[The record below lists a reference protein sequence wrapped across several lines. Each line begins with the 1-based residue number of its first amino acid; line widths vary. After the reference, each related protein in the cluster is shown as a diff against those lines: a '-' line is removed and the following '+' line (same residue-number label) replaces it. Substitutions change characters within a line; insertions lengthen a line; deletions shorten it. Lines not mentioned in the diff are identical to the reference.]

1 MDNACGEMCG
11 CNTTRRKWYL
21 PDDLNKLN
29 VVHVTGTK
37 GKGSAS
43 AFTSSILCKAKPD
56 CKIGLYTSPHI
67 VAVRERIRRL
77 SRDTLQTLLRNPCTS
92 VSYLV
97 AFHAFYTLKVD
108 ATILEVGIGG
118 TYDSTNIVPK
128 PIVAGIASLGLG
140 HQGVLGNTLP
150 EIAWQK
156 GGIYIEEGVPALPV
170 NQPDDAMEVLRK
182 RAEELKASEFVIVP
196 ATGVHITYPKTKYI
210 QPLMLVLNACL
221 AVAMA
226 QKILEVK
233 KSLEPESTLSE
244 AFVEG
249 LEQIIQDPRGRTT
262 WFLDGAHTIESLDC
276 CIRWFVSPGVG
287 IPREASHRPAHVLV
301 FNITHERSGPSLLR
315 AMNAAK
321 LDQLKLYGRDED
333 PEMFFDEVI
342 FCTNTTYIDGAS
354 NRDLVSLSATDE
366 DRPTTQRELAS
377 AWSGLKPAFPSS
389 HALQF
394 IDRIGQEAGTAGV
407 YALVTGSLHLVAG
420 FIDAAL
426 LSDVAL

>member
-1 MDNACGEMCG
+1 M
-11 CNTTRRKWYL
+11 
-21 PDDLNKLN
+21 
-29 VVHVTGTK
+29 
-37 GKGSAS
+37 
-43 AFTSSILCKAKPD
+43 
-56 CKIGLYTSPHI
+56 
-67 VAVRERIRRL
+67 
-77 SRDTLQTLLRNPCTS
+77 
-92 VSYLV
+92 
-97 AFHAFYTLKVD
+97 
-108 ATILEVGIGG
+108 ILEVGIGG

-128 PIVAGIASLGLG
+128 SIVAGITSLGLD

-150 EIAWQK
+150 EI
-156 GGIYIEEGVPALPV
+156 EGVPALPV

-196 ATGVHITYPKTKYI
+196 AAGLSNIKLGLAGAH
-210 QPLMLVLNACL
+210 QVLNACL

-233 KSLEPESTLSE
+233 KSLKSEPTLSK

-249 LEQIIQDPRGRTT
+249 LEQVRWPGRCQIIQDPKGRMT
-262 WFLDGAHTIESLDC
+262 WFLDGTHTIESLDC

-287 IPREASHRPAHVLV
+287 IPREASHRPAHILV
-301 FNITHERSGPSLLR
+301 FNITHGRSGPSLLR

-333 PEMFFDEVI
+333 PEMFFDHVI

-366 DRPTTQRELAS
+366 DRLTTQRELAS
-377 AWSGLKPAFPSS
+377 AWSGLKPVFPSS
-389 HALQF
+389 HAHVLPIIEHAVQF
-394 IDRIGQEAGTAGV
+394 INRIGQEAGTAGV
-407 YALVTGSLHLVAG
+407 YALVTGSLHLVGG
-420 FIDAAL
+420 FIEAAS